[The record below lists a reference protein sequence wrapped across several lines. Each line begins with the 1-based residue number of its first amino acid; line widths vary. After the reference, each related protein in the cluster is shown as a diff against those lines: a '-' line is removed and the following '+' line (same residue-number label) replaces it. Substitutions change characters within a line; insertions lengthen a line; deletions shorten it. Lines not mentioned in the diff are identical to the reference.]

1 MNGKLVTVTCKAFGG
16 RIGTHTCSVDAD
28 GTVRVWDSVAQYY
41 TTCHSL
47 SAYAISRIRKLAKT
61 SGIDG

>member
-1 MNGKLVTVTCKAFGG
+1 MSGKLVTVTCKAFGG

-28 GTVRVWDSVAQYY
+28 GTVRVWDSVARYY

-47 SAYAISRIRKLAKT
+47 SNRTMQRLRKLAAK
-61 SGIDG
+61 SGIEG

>member
-1 MNGKLVTVTCKAFGG
+1 MAGKLVTVTVKAFGG

-28 GTVRVWDSVAQYY
+28 GTVRVWDSVARYY

-47 SAYAISRIRKLAKT
+47 SERTMNRLRKLAAK
-61 SGIDG
+61 SGIEG